1 MSPIL
6 TGALCYLALNGI
18 GYVFGPPAAL
28 GVAFG
33 IAFMSGIYLIVGGT
47 S

>member
-1 MSPIL
+1 VSPVL
-6 TGALCYLALNGI
+6 TAALCYAALNGI
-18 GYVFGPPAAL
+18 GYAFGTPAAL

-33 IAFMSGIYLIVGGT
+33 IAFMSGIYLIVGGA